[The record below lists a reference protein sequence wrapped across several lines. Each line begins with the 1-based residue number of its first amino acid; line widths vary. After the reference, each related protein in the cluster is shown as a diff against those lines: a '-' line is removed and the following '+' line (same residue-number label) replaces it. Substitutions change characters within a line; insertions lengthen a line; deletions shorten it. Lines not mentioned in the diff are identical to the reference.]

1 MRKYALILAVGLV
14 LGIGAACLV
23 LVPRERS
30 AVNRADRL
38 ESIEHDYN
46 RVVESLGIQV
56 GSAQDSSR
64 KASELLEE
72 YYRIVDERERARQK
86 EFDRILGLAGEGGS
100 GAKEIASGLDGDID
114 IARIIAGRLRQVQ
127 E

>member
-1 MRKYALILAVGLV
+1 VRKYSLALAVGLV
-14 LGIGAACLV
+14 LGIGITCLV

-30 AVNRADRL
+30 AVDRARIL
-38 ESIEHDYN
+38 ESIENDYK

-114 IARIIAGRLRQVQ
+114 IARIIAGRLR
-127 E
+127 